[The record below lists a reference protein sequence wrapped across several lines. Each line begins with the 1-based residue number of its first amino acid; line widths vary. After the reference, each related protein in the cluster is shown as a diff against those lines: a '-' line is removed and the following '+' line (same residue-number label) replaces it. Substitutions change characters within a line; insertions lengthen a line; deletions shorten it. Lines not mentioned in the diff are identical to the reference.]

1 MKKSFVFI
9 FVVMF
14 IACNN
19 STKKVEPQDSENL
32 SIQQRAE
39 LVLSKSAQAFKG
51 VDLENDEEG
60 FSSAVLVLEKE
71 LDNAYDSFET
81 DEQKKEFSNALEIA
95 VENMD
100 ADPDVKI
107 VCVAHIRVY

>member
-19 STKKVEPQDSENL
+19 SAKKVEPQDSENL